1 MNKRKRDNI
10 LLTFM
15 IFFVGIVGIMM
26 INITYSKKQNR
37 NIIKPTPTIT
47 STPIPTNTPIPTAT
61 LSPTVTP
68 TPTPS
73 PTPEPTA
80 TPEPTPTATPKP
92 TATLKPTEEMVED
105 DTDNLVYGY
114 YTITKEELQILYRIV
129 EAEATDGTIEQK
141 QNVASCIFARVE
153 SEEWPNSVKK
163 VVFQKSQFSPIS
175 DGRYYSVKI
184 TEDTKTAVNYIVEN
198 GKQHNYIFFCSYGCK
213 SSYFAAKD
221 RKLAAKGQ
229 KCYRDGI
236 HRYYLE

>member
-1 MNKRKRDNI
+1 MNKRNENI
-10 LLTFM
+10 LLTLM
-15 IFFVGIVGIMM
+15 IFFIGILSIMM
-26 INITYSKKQNR
+26 INISYSKKQNK
-37 NIIKPTPTIT
+37 NTIIKPTPTIT
-47 STPIPTNTPIPTAT
+47 STPTPTNTPILTAT
-61 LSPTVTP
+61 PSPTVTP

-80 TPEPTPTATPKP
+80 TLKPTPTATPKP
-92 TATLKPTEEMVED
+92 TEEVVED
-105 DTDNLVYGY
+105 DTDDLVYGY

-221 RKLAAKGQ
+221 RKLAAKG
-229 KCYRDGI
+229 KECYRDGI